1 LIRLCFAISQRGTF
15 RAKIKIIINLSQSVF
30 QICKNYHFLNW
41 PLILFLK
48 NDWKGIGRR
57 LSFWIIHGFRMLL
70 LMKLM
75 LLLLMLLSMLSLLM
89 LLLLMVLFL
98 MMILFSL
105 YLMLMLNRKLQIE
118 TIKPR
123 LFFESF
129 LTSFKSSSILW
140 GCWQVDVGRFEPTT
154 KLS

>member
-1 LIRLCFAISQRGTF
+1 MIRLCFAISQRGTF
-15 RAKIKIIINLSQSVF
+15 KAKIKIIINLSQSVF

-48 NDWKGIGRR
+48 NDWKGIGR
-57 LSFWIIHGFRMLL
+57 LSFWIIQGFRMLL

-75 LLLLMLLSMLSLLM
+75 LLSMWSLLSLLM

-98 MMILFSL
+98 MMILLSL
-105 YLMLMLNRKLQIE
+105 YLMLMLKRKLQIE

-123 LFFESF
+123 LFLSHFWPVKCSLNLVLIFEAAA
-129 LTSFKSSSILW
+129 
-140 GCWQVDVGRFEPTT
+140 DV
-154 KLS
+154 KIDLSQQPI